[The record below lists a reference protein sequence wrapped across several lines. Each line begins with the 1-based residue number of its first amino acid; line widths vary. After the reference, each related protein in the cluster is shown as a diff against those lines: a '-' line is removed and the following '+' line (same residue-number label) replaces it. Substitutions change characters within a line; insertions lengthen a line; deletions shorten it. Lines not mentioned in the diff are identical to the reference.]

1 MLKRI
6 QPILCVAGLLLSG
19 CSSSLPEIHVSKT
32 YTSEDKLLLIDTWL
46 KDLSTQKQFN
56 GAILIAMNGRVD
68 LINTYGYS
76 DPARTNP
83 LMLES
88 SFRLAS
94 VSKQFTAMAIMI
106 LKERGQIKFDD
117 PVQKHLPEF
126 PYSDVTIR
134 HLLTHTSGISEYEKL
149 VLKFKNKWSTRSFYI
164 TGQSWENRVYKGE
177 PSQYRDSHDILSMK
191 DVLDLVV
198 RFKDERKFPAG
209 EKFKYSNTGYVLLA
223 YLVEQVSGQSF
234 ESFLDQEIFEPLNM
248 QNSSVWNLNTSPGK
262 LPNRVQGTN
271 KKKLNDY
278 TWLDGVAGD
287 GAVFVSIEDFINW
300 DRGLANRTLVSDS
313 TFSEAISPYVTT
325 KGDTSY
331 YGFGWNLSKDGKDMD
346 HTGGWVGALTYIYI
360 NPESGM
366 LFVLLDSSTNR
377 NMKKIRKTIGDV
389 LAGKLK

>member
-6 QPILCVAGLLLSG
+6 QPILCIGALLLSG

-83 LMLES
+83 LTLES

-271 KKKLNDY
+271 NKKLNDY

-331 YGFGWNLSKDGKDMD
+331 YGFGWNLSKDGKYMD

-377 NMKKIRKTIGDV
+377 NMRKIRKTIGDV